1 MGILNDMETTLKNGY
16 QICHLLEEKEEL
28 IFDLLIPGV
37 SRVVTRHNLADILK
51 LSLEKACFPLLSKC
65 KKREVVMLDCKGL
78 TKKDTY
84 GLMASVAQKVKKNP
98 DLILVIENIIGVWT
112 DPNCEDPQYVED
124 LVGHSWKNEQIY
136 FGDYHIDRTEMTVIL
151 TTAPEHQEELGQRYR
166 TDSYSWVD
174 DFDTNLDALQK
185 AIDSLQ

>member
-1 MGILNDMETTLKNGY
+1 MGILNDMETTLKNGD
-16 QICHLLEEKEEL
+16 QICRLLEEKEDL

-37 SRVVTRHNLADILK
+37 TRVVTSNNLCEILK
-51 LSLEKACFPLLSKC
+51 SSLEKAAFPLLSKY
-65 KKREVVMLDCKGL
+65 KSREIVTLDCTAL
-78 TKKDTY
+78 TRKDTY
-84 GLMASVAQKVKKNP
+84 GMMALVAEKVKKSP
-98 DLILVIENIIGVWT
+98 SLIVVINKITGIWD
-112 DPNCEDPQYVED
+112 DPNCEDPQYIED